1 MQLFI
6 GNQNYSSWSLRAW
19 LIFEQFDIDVQVTK
33 LPLFKPEFYQ
43 ALTKVTPTAKV
54 PTLVDGDVAV
64 WESLA
69 ILEYVNE
76 QYLAGKAWP
85 EDSKQRAKAR
95 AIASEMH
102 AGFTALR
109 SELPMNCRAQRRVE
123 LSEAALKDVQ
133 RIDEMWSQQMDVY
146 PDQWLFGDWSI
157 VDAMYAPVV
166 LRFKT
171 YDVQLSKPAQAY
183 LEKALQSPAMQAWIA
198 EALLETD
205 IVEEDE
211 AGEDV

>member
-43 ALTKVTPTAKV
+43 TLTKVTPTAKV

-109 SELPMNCRAQRRVE
+109 NELPMNCRAQRRVE

-171 YDVQLSKPAQAY
+171 YDVQLSKLAQAY
-183 LEKALQSPAMQAWIA
+183 LEKALQSPAMQVWIA